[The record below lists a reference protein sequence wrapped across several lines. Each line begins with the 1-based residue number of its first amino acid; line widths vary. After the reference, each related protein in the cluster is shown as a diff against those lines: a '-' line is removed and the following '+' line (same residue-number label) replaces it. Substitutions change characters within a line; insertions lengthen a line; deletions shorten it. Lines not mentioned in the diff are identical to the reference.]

1 MEEITLN
8 EEDAN
13 TEDSPKQSTEDDK
26 AEDQVEESSI
36 KVEVEEV
43 VTEVSSKQEDE
54 EKEEE
59 DVLHSLI
66 AKLQTLELRNTE
78 YLNEIENQKKVIELI
93 RAEAESKDKEC
104 LGAAEELKNFKK
116 SSEVRYKTLSDE
128 TSKKINDL
136 KKAYELANKDK
147 ESMVIKYAMGEKD
160 ILIARRGKEEAEK
173 KYREALKDGDSY
185 QYKIK
190 TLTTERVRLQGLCE
204 ARGQETSHV
213 RKELDK
219 AREELKLS
227 EAKLA
232 STVSKL
238 KTEEDSHKDTK
249 ENLDRT
255 FKELLDVQA
264 SIDDIKKEYTDLI
277 AKAREEEDN
286 LKKKEIIQ
294 EKEHSVKLMIDS
306 AAAAELETL
315 KKKFKEVTEEN
326 TELSEKVQNN
336 QKELSSYE
344 TSISECRATIT
355 SQKSE
360 IVDLYSK
367 CADIES
373 VKVQLSSETEKVSA
387 RDEEISRLKQEASE
401 LVSDMSAC
409 RRKETELLEF
419 TQKLTDKNVTL
430 QSELSSV
437 DCKATTLESEH
448 QRLLVDLTAAETKLA
463 VVITELE
470 DERAKRKEETEL
482 LARKLAEKVK
492 ALETASQRVIDANN
506 EVEVLRRKNQGRV
519 RELSKELAGLRK
531 KMEEREGGQGGRGDS
546 PGQLSLSSRCSSSSS
561 LSRELEGGEG
571 GGRGQGLQQ
580 DQQDNRQ
587 IASLQPLPDTQTLLV
602 EKIVK
607 LQKASA
613 RRQVRT
619 EYSEYSLFINVY
631 FLLGKD

>member
-506 EVEVLRRKNQGRV
+506 EVDVLRRKNQGRV